1 VEISKLTFEQWLEI
15 GLKAGYTSPPV
26 CMLHDGLPT
35 TITEDAEML
44 DGSDPCIYLM
54 RLYESSEHKE
64 AVEANVP
71 ATKWRNPYREYED

>member
-1 VEISKLTFEQWLEI
+1 VEISKLTLEQWLEI

-26 CMLHDGLPT
+26 CMLHEGLPT
-35 TITEDAEML
+35 SITEDAELL
-44 DGSDPCIYLM
+44 DGTNPCIYLM

>member
-1 VEISKLTFEQWLEI
+1 
-15 GLKAGYTSPPV
+15 
-26 CMLHDGLPT
+26 MLHEGLPT
-35 TITEDAEML
+35 SITEDAELL
-44 DGSDPCIYLM
+44 DGTNPCIYLM

>member
-1 VEISKLTFEQWLEI
+1 MEISKLTLEQWLEI

-26 CMLHDGLPT
+26 CMLHEGLPT
-35 TITEDAEML
+35 SITEDAELL
-44 DGSDPCIYLM
+44 DGTNPCIYLM

-71 ATKWRNPYREYED
+71 ATKWRNPYREHGN

>member
-1 VEISKLTFEQWLEI
+1 MEINKLTLEQWLEI

-26 CMLHDGLPT
+26 CMLHEGLPT
-35 TITEDAEML
+35 SITEDAELL
-44 DGSDPCIYLM
+44 DGTNPCIYLM

>member
-1 VEISKLTFEQWLEI
+1 MEISKLTLEQWLEI

-26 CMLHDGLPT
+26 CMLHEGLPT
-35 TITEDAEML
+35 SITEDAELL
-44 DGSDPCIYLM
+44 DGTNPCIYLM

>member
-1 VEISKLTFEQWLEI
+1 VEISKLTLEQWLEI

-26 CMLHDGLPT
+26 CMVHEGLPT
-35 TITEDAEML
+35 SITEDAELL
-44 DGSDPCIYLM
+44 DGTNPCIYLM

>member
-1 VEISKLTFEQWLEI
+1 MEISKLTLEQWLEI

-26 CMLHDGLPT
+26 CMVHEGLPT
-35 TITEDAEML
+35 SITEDAELL
-44 DGSDPCIYLM
+44 DGTNPCIYLM